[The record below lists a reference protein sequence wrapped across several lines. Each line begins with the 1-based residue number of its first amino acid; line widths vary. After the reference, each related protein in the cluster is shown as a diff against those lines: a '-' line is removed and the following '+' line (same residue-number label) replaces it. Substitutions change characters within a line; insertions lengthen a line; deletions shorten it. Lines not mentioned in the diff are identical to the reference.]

1 MGSVFLSFALGCS
14 HLPKNSILLAKR
26 QFSAC
31 FSNCSI
37 SLNFKDKINCNTTKQ
52 NDLKWGKT
60 YTGLKFD
67 LVHFNGPQT
76 KFICDSLYKHPVHSI
91 YTVSTKYLHGIYTV
105 SRDVMCQWW
114 LLLPVTRHPASHQP
128 HTFLSSC
135 IAEKKHFECVWK
147 NSIKRWLECN
157 FEFLFLSSTSPPPC
171 GGVKSQASPDSS
183 SIRPEDVCSV
193 VWLQN

>member
-1 MGSVFLSFALGCS
+1 MSFALGCS

-76 KFICDSLYKHPVHSI
+76 KFICDSLYKHPVDGS
-91 YTVSTKYLHGIYTV
+91 GG
-105 SRDVMCQWW
+105 CGG
-114 LLLPVTRHPASHQP
+114 PVT
-128 HTFLSSC
+128 
-135 IAEKKHFECVWK
+135 
-147 NSIKRWLECN
+147 
-157 FEFLFLSSTSPPPC
+157 
-171 GGVKSQASPDSS
+171 
-183 SIRPEDVCSV
+183 PETPSRGTLGRDTDNRCSV
-193 VWLQN
+193 TVTDRGSGVCCSYLLILTGISTIYYYIHSYRDICLCSAPAHH

>member
-14 HLPKNSILLAKR
+14 HLPKNSILSAKR

-31 FSNCSI
+31 FSNCSN

-76 KFICDSLYKHPVHSI
+76 KFICDSLYKHPVIDNNNMGKPGSSHFRDPPLISEESPLKSEAVLI
-91 YTVSTKYLHGIYTV
+91 KYL
-105 SRDVMCQWW
+105 DFWD
-114 LLLPVTRHPASHQP
+114 
-128 HTFLSSC
+128 F
-135 IAEKKHFECVWK
+135 
-147 NSIKRWLECN
+147 
-157 FEFLFLSSTSPPPC
+157 
-171 GGVKSQASPDSS
+171 
-183 SIRPEDVCSV
+183 
-193 VWLQN
+193 